1 MKKIG
6 SSAAATPGS
15 KPSADGL
22 RTAAVHQ
29 AAGSALAAIA
39 TTGIRKGIYRF
50 KSHAEMNRHTEEA
63 QARAVA
69 LNASHELLERALEE
83 LKRSR

>member
-1 MKKIG
+1 MSTK
-6 SSAAATPGS
+6 SPVRRVRAAGI
-15 KPSADGL
+15 
-22 RTAAVHQ
+22 HQ

-39 TTGIRKGIYRF
+39 TTGVRKGIYRF

-69 LNASHELLERALEE
+69 LNAAHREILERALAD
-83 LKRSR
+83 LKRSG